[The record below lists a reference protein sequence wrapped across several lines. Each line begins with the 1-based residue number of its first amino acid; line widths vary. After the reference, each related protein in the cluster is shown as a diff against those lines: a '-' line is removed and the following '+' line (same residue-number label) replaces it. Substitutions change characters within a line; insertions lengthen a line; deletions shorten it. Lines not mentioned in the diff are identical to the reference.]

1 LFIIA
6 VENFI
11 LFSTL
16 LALLGFALAWSAR
29 AFTTKGWWKPHP
41 NTLTR
46 LYAAMLALPPVFAAW
61 IVATALL
68 PESLLGEAS
77 FRAAHAA
84 PLHDMHLLSDLTARL
99 DPMLAYATVSFA
111 VAVAIFVAWSGV
123 RGSMRVG
130 RVIEKLEVNAAPPP
144 PEQISLVEQTAARYC
159 LDVGL
164 VMSDYPFTFVWGF
177 WRSKL
182 VLSSGLLRT
191 LSPSELAGVL
201 EHEAAH
207 HERRDNLAKLLLSA
221 ASYTSLAFPLS
232 RLILR
237 WRGAEVEIVCDEV
250 AAGRTSAPLEIADA
264 LVKLRRQTLTSSEYT
279 PAGALAS
286 DFVPDDSPSVERRV
300 RRLVRLADAVP
311 TPTHV
316 SALSRTQKAEA
327 IMVASIFTMTLMAAS
342 LYAPLAV
349 HTAAESIIQLLR

>member
-1 LFIIA
+1 MFIIA

-16 LALLGFALAWSAR
+16 LALVGFVFSWSSRALSAN
-29 AFTTKGWWKPHP
+29 GYWKPHP
-41 NTLTR
+41 HTLTR
-46 LYAAMLALPPVFAAW
+46 LYTVTLALPPVLAAW

-68 PESLLGEAS
+68 PESWLGEAS

-84 PLHDMHLLSDLTARL
+84 PLHDLHLLSDLTAKL
-99 DPMLAYATVSFA
+99 NPMLAYATVSFA
-111 VAVAIFVAWSGV
+111 VCAALFAGWSSI

-130 RVIEKLEVNAAPPP
+130 RVIQKLEMNAAPPP
-144 PEQISLVEQTAARYC
+144 PGQVSLVEQTAARHA

-191 LSPSELAGVL
+191 LTPAELAGVL

-207 HERRDNLAKLLLSA
+207 HARRDNLAKLLLSA
-221 ASYTSLAFPLS
+221 LSYASLAFPLS

-237 WRGAEVEIVCDEV
+237 WRGAEVEMICDEV
-250 AAGRTSAPLEIADA
+250 AAGRTSAPLEVASA
-264 LVKLRRQTLTSSEYT
+264 LVKLRRQTFASTESA
-279 PAGALAS
+279 PADALAS
-286 DFVPDDSPSVERRV
+286 GFVPDDSPSVERRV
-300 RRLVRLADAVP
+300 RRLVCLADAVP
-311 TPTHV
+311 TQAHTRL
-316 SALSRTQKAEA
+316 LSKTQNAEMLFVAA
-327 IMVASIFTMTLMAAS
+327 IFATTLFAVAI
-342 LYAPLAV
+342 YAPLAV
-349 HTAAESIIQLLR
+349 HTAAESIIQFIK

>member
-1 LFIIA
+1 MFIIA

-16 LALLGFALAWSAR
+16 LALLGFALACSAR
-29 AFTTKGWWKPHP
+29 ALSTKGWWRPHP
-41 NTLTR
+41 HTLTR
-46 LYAAMLALPPVFAAW
+46 LYAAALALPPVLAAW

-84 PLHDMHLLSDLTARL
+84 PLHDLHLLSDLTVRL
-99 DPMLAYATVSFA
+99 DPTLAYATVSFA
-111 VAVAIFVAWSGV
+111 ASAALFLAWSGI

-130 RVIEKLEVNAAPPP
+130 RVIEKLEVSAAPPP
-144 PEQISLVEQTAARYC
+144 PEQISLVEQTAARHGI
-159 LDVGL
+159 DVGL

-182 VLSSGLLRT
+182 VLSSALLRMLT
-191 LSPSELAGVL
+191 PAELAGVL

-207 HERRDNLAKLLLSA
+207 HARRDNLAKLLLSA
-221 ASYTSLAFPLS
+221 SIYASLAFPLS

-264 LVKLRRQTLTSSEYT
+264 LVKLRRQTLASTECAS
-279 PAGALAS
+279 AGAWAS
-286 DFVPDDSPSVERRV
+286 SFAPDDSPSVERRV

-311 TPTHV
+311 TPAHV
-316 SALSRTQKAEA
+316 HTLSQTQKAETLF
-327 IMVASIFTMTLMAAS
+327 VAAVFTATLSAAS
-342 LYAPLAV
+342 VYAPLAV
-349 HTAAESIIQLLR
+349 HTAAESIIQLIK

>member
-1 LFIIA
+1 MFIIA
-6 VENFI
+6 IENFI

-16 LALLGFALAWSAR
+16 LALVGFALAWSAR
-29 AFTTKGWWKPHP
+29 ALSSNGWWKPHP

-46 LYAAMLALPPVFAAW
+46 LYAATLALPPTLAAW

-68 PESLLGEAS
+68 PESWLGEAS

-84 PLHDMHLLSDLTARL
+84 PLHEMHLLSDLTSRL

-111 VAVAIFVAWSGV
+111 VAVALFVAWSGI

-130 RVIEKLEVNAAPPP
+130 RVIEKLEVKAAPPP
-144 PEQISLVEQTAARYC
+144 PEQISLVEKTAARYGM
-159 LDVGL
+159 DVGL

-191 LSPSELAGVL
+191 LTPAELAGVL

-207 HERRDNLAKLLLSA
+207 HARRDNLAKLLLT
-221 ASYTSLAFPLS
+221 ASSYASLAFPLS

-264 LVKLRRQTLTSSEYT
+264 LVKLRRQTLASTERAS
-279 PAGALAS
+279 GGLLAS
-286 DFVPDDSPSVERRV
+286 GFVSDDSRSVERRV

-311 TPTHV
+311 TPTRIHT
-316 SALSRTQKAEA
+316 LSRTQKAEM
-327 IMVASIFTMTLMAAS
+327 IFVAVLFTTSLLAAS

-349 HTAAESIIQLLR
+349 HTAAESIIQLFR